1 METELPNQNSIPLLL
16 IASREDGQ
24 NFATGSF
31 NLHFVTDANNAPY
44 FENGYLLNSTLVNV
58 TASQASSLELGASFD
73 PENDAYTCNLDILPT
88 QAVACFNLDCETG
101 RISFDRESLLALA
114 S

>member
-31 NLHFVTDANNAPY
+31 NLHFVADANNAPY

-88 QAVACFNLDCETG
+88 QAVAYFNLDCEMG
-101 RISFDRESLLALA
+101 QISFDRESLLALA